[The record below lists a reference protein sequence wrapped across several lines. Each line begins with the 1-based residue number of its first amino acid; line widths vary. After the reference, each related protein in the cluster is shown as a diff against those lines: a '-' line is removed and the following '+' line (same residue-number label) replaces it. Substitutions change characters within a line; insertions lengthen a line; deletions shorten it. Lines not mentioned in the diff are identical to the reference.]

1 MDSPVR
7 FIGKRRRIQVL
18 RKLMMMAGLSL
29 TLFAF
34 SGCESEG
41 PAEKA
46 GKKIDKAAEK
56 TAEQA
61 REAAEAVKEKAEEV
75 TR

>member
-1 MDSPVR
+1 
-7 FIGKRRRIQVL
+7 
-18 RKLMMMAGLSL
+18 MMMAGLSL